1 MDKNDKIYIAGA
13 SGLIGSNL
21 ITKLK
26 EQNYINIITSER
38 RLYDLTIEEDVDRYF
53 RKNKPD
59 YVILAAAKVGGI
71 KANNTYPAEFITENL
86 QIQTNIITNCFNY
99 KVKKLLFLGSSCIY
113 PRNCLQPIKE
123 EYLMTGSLE
132 QTNSAYAM
140 AKIAGIEMCKAYNKQ
155 YGTNYIAAMPCN
167 IYGINDHF
175 DLDNC
180 HVLSALVKRM
190 TDAKKENKPKVALFG
205 TGVPKREFL
214 FSDDIADGLIF
225 LMNNY
230 NATKDDCVI
239 NIGSGEDLTIHELAL
254 IIKQVT
260 GYTGEIR
267 YNVDMP
273 DGTPRKLL
281 DGLV

>member
-1 MDKNDKIYIAGA
+1 MKNFI
-13 SGLIGSNL
+13 
-21 ITKLK
+21 
-26 EQNYINIITSER
+26 
-38 RLYDLTIEEDVDRYF
+38 
-53 RKNKPD
+53 
-59 YVILAAAKVGGI
+59 
-71 KANNTYPAEFITENL
+71 EFITENL

-260 GYTGEIR
+260 GYTGDNNKI
-267 YNVDMP
+267 
-273 DGTPRKLL
+273 
-281 DGLV
+281 